1 MICDGFCDR
10 VKWLLEYRTFATP
23 LLSSPGC
30 VAFAFLFRV
39 TTVITSEIFLRETS
53 ILTPLKEL
61 MTHLSLMYK
70 YARRPEAVAKYVR
83 ETKNDN
89 IE

>member
-23 LLSSPGC
+23 LLSSPLD

-39 TTVITSEIFLRETS
+39 TTVITSEIFLRETYFD
-53 ILTPLKEL
+53 TPERAHDPSFPHVQIR
-61 MTHLSLMYK
+61 T
-70 YARRPEAVAKYVR
+70 
-83 ETKNDN
+83 
-89 IE
+89 